1 MELIV
6 KEINIPEKIEFNYT
20 ELKQE
25 IDEKLDIYR
34 NLVYQEKDLKVA
46 KSDKAALNRLKKA
59 LNDERI
65 RREKEYMKPF
75 VEFKNQINEIID
87 IIDEPVRLIDSQI
100 KEYESEKKEKKKQTI
115 LKYFND
121 INKFDWLDITKIYNM
136 KWLNTSFSM
145 KKVQEEITL
154 TIERIENDIETI
166 KSLQYK
172 FEVEEYYKKSLDLNY
187 AIAEVN
193 KIKEMQHKKYLQE
206 ELKKRERQMQMQQD
220 LEQNKINYNN
230 NQIEI
235 NKFIENPVQK
245 RSESSDNNDN
255 NNNKQWLSFTAL
267 LDVEHAL
274 KLKQFFVDNNITFK
288 PL

>member
-193 KIKEMQHKKYLQE
+193 KIKEIQHKKYLQE
-206 ELKKRERQMQMQQD
+206 ELKKRERQMQQD

-255 NNNKQWLSFTAL
+255 NKQWLSFTAL

-274 KLKQFFVDNNITFK
+274 KLKQFFIDNNIAFK

>member
-187 AIAEVN
+187 AIEEVK
-193 KIKEMQHKKYLQE
+193 KIKEIQHKKYLQE
-206 ELKKRERQMQMQQD
+206 ELKKRERQMQQD

-255 NNNKQWLSFTAL
+255 NKQWLSFTAL

-274 KLKQFFVDNNITFK
+274 KLKQFFIDNNIAFK

>member
-193 KIKEMQHKKYLQE
+193 KIKEIQNKKYLQE
-206 ELKKRERQMQMQQD
+206 ELKKRERQMQQD

-255 NNNKQWLSFTAL
+255 NKQWLSFTAL
-267 LDVEHAL
+267 LDIEHAL
-274 KLKQFFVDNNITFK
+274 KLKQFFIDNNIAFK

>member
-193 KIKEMQHKKYLQE
+193 KIKEIQHKKYLQE
-206 ELKKRERQMQMQQD
+206 ELKKRERQMQQD
-220 LEQNKINYNN
+220 LEQNKINYKN

-255 NNNKQWLSFTAL
+255 NKQWLSFTAL

-274 KLKQFFVDNNITFK
+274 KLKQFFIDNNIAFK

>member
-206 ELKKRERQMQMQQD
+206 ELKKRERQMQQD

-235 NKFIENPVQK
+235 NNFIENPVQK
-245 RSESSDNNDN
+245 RSESSDNND
-255 NNNKQWLSFTAL
+255 NNKQWLSFTAL

-274 KLKQFFVDNNITFK
+274 KLKQFFIDNNIAFK

>member
-187 AIAEVN
+187 AISEVN
-193 KIKEMQHKKYLQE
+193 KIKQLNKQKEEAERQRQEYIKQQELLRQQKQNERMQQLQQQEMQIKQQAAIQSIPE
-206 ELKKRERQMQMQQD
+206 EVVKRQWIGFEANLS
-220 LEQNKINYNN
+220 LEEAKLL
-230 NQIEI
+230 
-235 NKFIENPVQK
+235 NKFFK
-245 RSESSDNNDN
+245 
-255 NNNKQWLSFTAL
+255 
-267 LDVEHAL
+267 
-274 KLKQFFVDNNITFK
+274 DNNIEFK

>member
-187 AIAEVN
+187 AISEVN

-220 LEQNKINYNN
+220 FEQNKINYNN

-245 RSESSDNNDN
+245 SSESSDNND

-274 KLKQFFVDNNITFK
+274 KLKQFFIDNNIAFK

>member
-206 ELKKRERQMQMQQD
+206 ELKKSERQMQMQQD
-220 LEQNKINYNN
+220 FEQNKINYNN

-245 RSESSDNNDN
+245 SSESSDNND
-255 NNNKQWLSFTAL
+255 NNKQWLSFTAL

-274 KLKQFFVDNNITFK
+274 KLKQFFIDNNIAFK